1 MCDPPNFII
10 YIFIYIHICNYVIF
24 HIFWS
29 KSQDNVFF
37 VYGIGRKPQP
47 LFASRPLCCCDTW
60 TATTSASWSIPKTNF
75 GHGWYQYDIYGD
87 IYGKYMGISLF
98 PKKTMGNIWGY
109 DIFKTWRQTWFIF
122 ILHQRTQL
130 AAGPRYLFLNSPY
143 SDYVYI
149 KR

>member
-1 MCDPPNFII
+1 MYDPPNFII
-10 YIFIYIHICNYVIF
+10 YIYIHMLLCYFSIF
-24 HIFWS
+24 LGQNPKTTF
-29 KSQDNVFF
+29 FF

-47 LFASRPLCCCDTW
+47 LFALRPLCCCDTW
-60 TATTSASWSIPKTNF
+60 TATTSASWSIPKTNV
-75 GHGWYQYDIYGD
+75 GHGWYQYDIYRD

-98 PKKTMGNIWGY
+98 PKKTMENIWGY
-109 DIFKTWRQTWFIF
+109 DSFKTWRQTWFIF

-130 AAGPRYLFLNSPY
+130 AAGLRYLFLNSPY